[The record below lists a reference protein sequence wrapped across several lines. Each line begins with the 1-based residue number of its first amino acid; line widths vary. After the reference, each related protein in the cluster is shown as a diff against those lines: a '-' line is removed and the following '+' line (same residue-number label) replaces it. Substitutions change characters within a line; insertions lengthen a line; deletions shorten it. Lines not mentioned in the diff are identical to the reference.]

1 MAGTGTDMGVRNT
14 TRYITKLMEDMRAI
28 RFEGAKSR
36 RVKVLPI
43 DIYRVGV
50 PSVIGKRERS
60 KACQKSRVGSPS
72 VIGKHERSK
81 ACQ

>member
-1 MAGTGTDMGVRNT
+1 MAGMGTDMGVHYITTLVDNMRT
-14 TRYITKLMEDMRAI
+14 TRYITKFMEDMRTT

-50 PSVIGKRERS
+50 PSIIGKRERS
-60 KACQKSRVGSPS
+60 KACQ
-72 VIGKHERSK
+72 
-81 ACQ
+81 